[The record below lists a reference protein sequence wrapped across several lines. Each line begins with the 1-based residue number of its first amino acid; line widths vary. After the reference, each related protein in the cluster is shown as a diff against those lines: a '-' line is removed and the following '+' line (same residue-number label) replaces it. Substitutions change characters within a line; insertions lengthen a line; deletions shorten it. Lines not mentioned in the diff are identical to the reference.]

1 MTKILNSGIILK
13 VRGDIQM
20 GKVKLSLD
28 GKWYVIILFGVMTLA
43 LILWFVSKDIALNHN
58 DGGQVR
64 YTFPFVALLFVL
76 AVGIVVSCCL
86 RHYCESKNLPTAK
99 AKKVSKKR

>member
-1 MTKILNSGIILK
+1 MQ
-13 VRGDIQM
+13 V

-28 GKWYVIILFGVMTLA
+28 GKWYVIILFGVIALA
-43 LILWFVSKDIALNHN
+43 LILWFVSKNTALNHN

-64 YTFPFVALLFVL
+64 YTFPFTALLLVL
-76 AVGIVVSCCL
+76 IVGIVISCCL
-86 RHYCESKNLPTAK
+86 RHYCEGKSSPTAK